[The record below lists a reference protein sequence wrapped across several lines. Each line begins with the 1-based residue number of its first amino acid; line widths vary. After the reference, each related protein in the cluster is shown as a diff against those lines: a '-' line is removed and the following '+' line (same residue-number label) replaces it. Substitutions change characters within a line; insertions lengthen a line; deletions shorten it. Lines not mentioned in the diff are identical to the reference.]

1 MEKGVYMI
9 NFIICEDEDILAGK
23 YIKEIDRFMMSNDE
37 EYKIH
42 RFKGYTKKWEAFVR
56 NNKEYKVYLLDIK
69 TAEGSGIDAAR
80 RIREEFDDWV
90 SMIMIITAYS
100 EYKYEA
106 LSKRLMLVDFI
117 NKLDD
122 FEIRLREALQICMK
136 NYDKK
141 FKSIK
146 YNYRNI
152 SYNIELRNILYIE
165 KEPDSK
171 RSMIKT
177 IHGDYYIQGSLE
189 SISKNLDKRFV
200 KCSRSV
206 FVNIEQVEF
215 YNYKENVI
223 TFKNGETLNSIPRE
237 KRKELARHVRGL
249 C

>member
-1 MEKGVYMI
+1 MI
-9 NFIICEDEDILAGK
+9 NFVICEDEDILASK
-23 YIKEIDRFMMSNDE
+23 YINEIDKFMMRNDA

-42 RFKGYTKKWEAFVR
+42 RFKGYTKDWEKFVTT
-56 NNKEYKVYLLDIK
+56 NTEFKIYLLDIK
-69 TAEGSGIDAAR
+69 TVKGSGIDAAR

-90 SMIMIITAYS
+90 SMIIIITAYS

-122 FEIRLREALQICMK
+122 FEIRLQEAFQICMK
-136 NYDKK
+136 HYDKK

-146 YNYRNI
+146 YNYHNV
-152 SYNIELRNILYIE
+152 SYNIELRNIMYIE

-189 SISKNLDKRFV
+189 NISKSLDKRFL
-200 KCSRSV
+200 KCSRSA

-223 TFKNGETLNSIPRE
+223 TFKNGETLNSISRE
-237 KRKELARHVRGL
+237 KRKELEKHVRGL
-249 C
+249 Y

>member
-1 MEKGVYMI
+1 MI
-9 NFIICEDEDILAGK
+9 NFIICEDEDILASK
-23 YIKEIDRFMMSNDE
+23 YEREIDRFMMSNDE
-37 EYKIH
+37 EYRIH
-42 RFKGYTKKWEAFVR
+42 KFRGYTKEWEEFV
-56 NNKEYKVYLLDIK
+56 K
-69 TAEGSGIDAAR
+69 AAR

-141 FKSIK
+141 FKNIK

-165 KEPDSK
+165 KELDSK
-171 RSMIKT
+171 RSRIKT

-189 SISKNLDKRFV
+189 SISKKLDKRFF

-206 FVNIEQVEF
+206 FVNLEQVEF
-215 YNYKENVI
+215 YNYKENI
-223 TFKNGETLNSIPRE
+223 LTFKNGETLNSIPRE
-237 KRKELARHVRGL
+237 KRKEVEKRVRGL

>member
-1 MEKGVYMI
+1 MI
-9 NFIICEDEDILAGK
+9 NFIICEDEDILASK
-23 YIKEIDRFMMSNDE
+23 YEREIDRFMMSNDE

-42 RFKGYTKKWEAFVR
+42 RFKGYTKKWEEFVKS
-56 NNKEYKVYLLDIK
+56 NKEYKVYLLDIK
-69 TAEGSGIDAAR
+69 TAAGSGIDAAR

-90 SMIMIITAYS
+90 SMIMIIIAYS

-141 FKSIK
+141 FKNIK

-165 KEPDSK
+165 KELDSK
-171 RSMIKT
+171 RSRIKT

-189 SISKNLDKRFV
+189 SISKKLDKRFF

-206 FVNIEQVEF
+206 FVNLEQVEF
-215 YNYKENVI
+215 YNYKENI
-223 TFKNGETLNSIPRE
+223 LTFKNGETLNSIPRE
-237 KRKELARHVRGL
+237 KRKEVEKRVRGL